1 MPQNIYDEP
10 AFFDGY
16 KTLRQDDTGLNGALE
31 VPALRALLPDLKGLR
46 ILDLGCGFGDFA
58 RFAQSS
64 GAFSVTGLDV
74 SENMVAEARRLT
86 DSSDIDYIC
95 SSIESH
101 VAAEESIDLVVSSLA
116 LHYVDDYGCVVQKVF
131 DWLAPGGRFIF
142 SVEHPICT
150 ANPVGWTKDTQD
162 NAVSWPLDNYHHQGI
177 RQTKWFVDGVVKFHR
192 TCETY
197 VGTLLGAGFQLDHFK
212 EPTPT
217 AEALDERPSLA
228 IHLRRPPFLLLA
240 ATKPV

>member
-16 KTLRQDDTGLNGALE
+16 KKLRQDDTGLNGALE
-31 VPALRALLPDLKGLR
+31 VPALQALLPDFDRLR

-58 RFAQSS
+58 RHAQAS
-64 GAFSVTGLDV
+64 GAISVIGLDV
-74 SENMVAEARRLT
+74 SENMIAEARRLT
-86 DSSDIDYIC
+86 ASPQIAYIC
-95 SSIESH
+95 RSIEAH
-101 VAAEESIDLVVSSLA
+101 VEAKDSIDLVVSSLA
-116 LHYVDDYGCVVQKVF
+116 LHYVDDYAAVVRKVF

-162 NAVSWPLDNYHHQGI
+162 NAISWHLDHYQAQGL
-177 RQTKWFVDGVVKFHR
+177 RETRWFVDGVVKFHR

-197 VGTLLGAGFQLDHFK
+197 VSTLLDAGFRLDHFK

-240 ATKPV
+240 STKPV